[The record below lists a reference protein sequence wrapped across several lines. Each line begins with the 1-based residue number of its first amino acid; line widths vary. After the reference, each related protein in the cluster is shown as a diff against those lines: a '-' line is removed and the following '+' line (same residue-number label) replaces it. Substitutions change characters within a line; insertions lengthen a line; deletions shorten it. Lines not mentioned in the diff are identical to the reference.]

1 MDLYNNEIISYKLSD
16 SLEIEF
22 IENAIK
28 YVINSRKNLKM
39 LIIHSDQRCHYMS
52 RAYKYILKQ
61 NNIIQ
66 SMSKKVIVMIMI
78 I

>member
-22 IENAIK
+22 IENA
-28 YVINSRKNLKM
+28 INSRKNLKM